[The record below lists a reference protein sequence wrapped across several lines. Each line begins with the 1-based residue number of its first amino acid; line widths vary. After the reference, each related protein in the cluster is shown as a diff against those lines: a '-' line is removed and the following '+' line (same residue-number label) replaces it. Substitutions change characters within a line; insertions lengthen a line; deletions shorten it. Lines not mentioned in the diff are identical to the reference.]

1 MSTYHNKFKIKSI
14 SKVDPNFNVLE
25 ENFPTS
31 TLNYN
36 LFSIK
41 KIQSYYPILELFST
55 LEESNY
61 NNITLNHKYQ
71 FLSLNSVFD
80 TSQNKEITK
89 DVFIKCSPLIN
100 PTKYLVG
107 KYKQDDSIYNLPSL
121 DKEKNQKVNFKILDK
136 NNISYIDNF
145 FCFLCSKLL
154 DQHNFLHG
162 IDYYGSFLGIQEKFK
177 TSISDDLDF
186 LYSYPFFS
194 NNINQLFNVENL
206 PFPNSISDT
215 SKSNREKI
223 NITDAED
230 IEMSIDTLEIVT
242 LSQTS
247 MEYSNEKTLVYENNN
262 IQNNSDTDSESE
274 TSSDN
279 SDIVNSE
286 DDDDDDDESQEIYT
300 SDSEESNETEESVDD
315 NNDNINAYIY
325 DFPIQFICLEKCKGT
340 FDDLLENQLINH
352 ENAAAYLMQV
362 IMTLIVLQKTFHF
375 THNDLHTNNI
385 MYIETNIEFLYYQIN
400 NQIYRVP
407 TYGKIFKLIDFGRA
421 IYKYDAHLF
430 CSDSFAPGDD
440 AATQYNF
447 EPYYDEKKPRIEP
460 NMSFDLCRLGC
471 SIFDF
476 IMDDIHESSLDPFQ
490 ETIARWCTD
499 DNGKNVLYK
508 RNGEERYPDF
518 KLYKMI
524 ARTVHNHTPISQ
536 LDFPFFSQF
545 LYQSNQKP
553 IINIDSIPSYYK

>member
-1 MSTYHNKFKIKSI
+1 MNTYHSKFNIKSI
-14 SKVDPNFNVLE
+14 SKIEPNFKVLE
-25 ENFPTS
+25 ENFHTS
-31 TLNYN
+31 AFDYN

-41 KIQSYYPILELFST
+41 KIQSYYPILELFTT

-80 TSQNKEITK
+80 ISQNKEITK
-89 DVFIKCSPLIN
+89 NVFIKCSPLIN

-107 KYKQDDSIYNLPSL
+107 KYKLDDTIYTLPSL
-121 DKEKNQKVNFKILDK
+121 KQDQNEKVNSKILDK

-154 DQHNFLHG
+154 DQHHFLHG

-177 TSISDDLDF
+177 TNISDDLDF
-186 LYSYPFFS
+186 LYSYSYFS
-194 NNINQLFNVENL
+194 NNINKLYDVENL
-206 PFPNSISDT
+206 PFRNYFSDNSR
-215 SKSNREKI
+215 SNREKLTL
-223 NITDAED
+223 TDAEEID
-230 IEMSIDTLEIVT
+230 IHMDELEILD
-242 LSQTS
+242 LSQTTIES
-247 MEYSNEKTLVYENNN
+247 SNEKTLVYENSN
-262 IQNNSDTDSESE
+262 ILNNSETDTESE

-279 SDIVNSE
+279 SEIVNS
-286 DDDDDDDESQEIYT
+286 DDDEEDDEEVYT
-300 SDSEESNETEESVDD
+300 SESDESDETEDSVND
-315 NNDNINAYIY
+315 NNENINAYIY
-325 DFPIQFICLEKCKGT
+325 DYPIQFICLEKCKGT
-340 FDDLLENQLINH
+340 FDDLLENQLINY

-385 MYIETNIEFLYYQIN
+385 MYIETDIEFLYYQIN
-400 NQIYRVP
+400 NQIYKVP
-407 TYGKIFKLIDFGRA
+407 THGKIFKLIDFGRA
-421 IYKYDAHLF
+421 IYKYDTHLF

-447 EPYYDEKKPRIEP
+447 EPYYNEKKPRIEP

-476 IMDDIHESSLDPFQ
+476 IMNDINESSLDPLQ

-508 RNGEERYPDF
+508 KNGEERYPDF

-524 ARTVHNHTPISQ
+524 ARTVHNHTPQSQ
-536 LDFPFFSQF
+536 LDFPYFSQF
-545 LYQSNQKP
+545 LCNTNNKP
-553 IINIDSIPSYYK
+553 TINIDSIPSYYK